1 MYFSF
6 LKKCRLTR
14 MIFLSLTFWA
24 IVGSSFAQQE
34 SKDIRTSLNI
44 FYSNKIVYQGALIWD
59 APIMGIIPS
68 FVFYDTVS
76 IGTGGL
82 SVFKKID
89 EIHTISLGASLF
101 NDNKPDIPIIR
112 LENRDEDYKNS
123 RGSTYGA
130 YLKYDLKL
138 KPILNLSLLYQ
149 KDLKRHHGNYYNGKI
164 STSIIPLLTLGGGA
178 GVGDLR
184 NNQYAY
190 GPTAIKG
197 VGYVEGFASLMLPFL
212 PWHGRL
218 MLNYSYSKITQ
229 DENRNADYVRGRDF
243 NEIFNSTASWSF

>member
-1 MYFSF
+1 MYLKFATNRNMTRVYFTSLLFFSV
-6 LKKCRLTR
+6 
-14 MIFLSLTFWA
+14 I
-24 IVGSSFAQQE
+24 GSSYAQQE
-34 SKDIRTSLNI
+34 SKPVRTSLNI

-59 APIMGIIPS
+59 APFMGIIPS
-68 FVFYDTVS
+68 FVFYDMVS

-82 SVFKKID
+82 SVFKKIN
-89 EIHTISLGASLF
+89 EIHTISLGASYF
-101 NDNKPDIPIIR
+101 NDNKPGIPIIR
-112 LENRDEDYKNS
+112 LKNGEEDFKNT

-164 STSIIPLLTLGGGA
+164 STSIIPLLTLGAGA
-178 GVGDLR
+178 GIGDIR

-229 DENRNADYVRGRDF
+229 DENRNADYIRGKDS
-243 NEIFNSTASWSF
+243 NNIFNSTASWSF